1 MTKEEKCPAGCVLR
15 LFGAPEQTVQK
26 AVEALPDT
34 WQGTVHCRS
43 RGAETLVALQS
54 STPQQ
59 LHRAVQQLRTSLAP
73 ALYGEGEQTLA
84 AAAVQAL
91 EQHRKLLVCSDTA
104 AGMLLESRLE
114 NLSGAEK
121 VFDFGAMSYAN
132 AALTTR
138 LSRKLRK
145 APQAEPARTLA
156 RVQAMQRMT
165 SAALV
170 AGCAE
175 LPQSRLLLVGGK
187 KGCWLRCVA
196 PDENPGLWLL
206 DLLRRAACGLPQAG
220 GTNWQPYGRAVPDAA
235 LTPAALAAAPPAPPR
250 PKRHRLG
257 KALVVLLLLALAALA
272 AGWYYTGGDLAALP
286 QKLQSLGAESL
297 PHAGAKLV

>member
-1 MTKEEKCPAGCVLR
+1 MSKEEKRPAGCVLR

-26 AVEALPDT
+26 AVEALQDNWP
-34 WQGTVHCRS
+34 GTVHCCT

-54 STPQQ
+54 DTAQQ
-59 LHRAVQQLRTSLAP
+59 LHRAIQLLRTSLAP

-91 EQHRKLLVCSDTA
+91 EQHRKLLVCSDAA
-104 AGMLLESRLE
+104 AGALLETRLE
-114 NLSGAEK
+114 NLPGAEK
-121 VFDFGAMSYAN
+121 VFDFGTMSYAD
-132 AALTTR
+132 AALTAR

-156 RVQAMQRMT
+156 RVQAVQRLT
-165 SAALV
+165 GAALAV
-170 AGCAE
+170 GCVE

-187 KGCWLRCVA
+187 KGCWLRCVP

-206 DLLRRAACGLPQAG
+206 DMLRRTACGLPQAG
-220 GTNWQPYGRAVPDAA
+220 GTSWQPYGRAVPDAA
-235 LTPAALAAAPPAPPR
+235 LIPAALAAAPPAPPR
-250 PKRHRLG
+250 LKRHRLG
-257 KALVVLLLLALAALA
+257 KVLGLLLLLVLAALA
-272 AGWYYTGGDLAALP
+272 AGWYYTGGNLAALP
-286 QKLQSLGAESL
+286 QKLQSLGANSL

>member
-26 AVEALPDT
+26 AVEALPDS
-34 WQGTVHCRS
+34 WQGTVHCRT

-59 LHRAVQQLRTSLAP
+59 LHWAVQLLRTSLAP

-91 EQHRKLLVCSDTA
+91 EQHRKLLVCSDAA

-132 AALTTR
+132 TALTAR

-175 LPQSRLLLVGGK
+175 LPQSRLLLVGVK
-187 KGCWLRCVA
+187 KGCWLRCLA
-196 PDENPGLWLL
+196 SDENLGLWLL
-206 DLLRRAACGLPQAG
+206 DMLRRAACGLPQAG

-235 LTPAALAAAPPAPPR
+235 LTPATLAAEQSASPR
-250 PKRHRLG
+250 PKHHRLG

>member
-91 EQHRKLLVCSDTA
+91 EQHRKLLVCSDAA

-132 AALTTR
+132 TALTAR

-187 KGCWLRCVA
+187 KGCWLRCVP
-196 PDENPGLWLL
+196 PDENLGLWLL
-206 DLLRRAACGLPQAG
+206 DMLRRAACGLPQAG

-235 LTPAALAAAPPAPPR
+235 LTPAALAAEQSASPR
-250 PKRHRLG
+250 PKHHRLG
-257 KALVVLLLLALAALA
+257 KALVLLLLALAALA

>member
-1 MTKEEKCPAGCVLR
+1 MTNKEERPAGCVLR

-26 AVEALPDT
+26 AVAALPDT

-91 EQHRKLLVCSDTA
+91 EQHRKLLD
-104 AGMLLESRLE
+104 M
-114 NLSGAEK
+114 
-121 VFDFGAMSYAN
+121 
-132 AALTTR
+132 
-138 LSRKLRK
+138 
-145 APQAEPARTLA
+145 
-156 RVQAMQRMT
+156 
-165 SAALV
+165 
-170 AGCAE
+170 
-175 LPQSRLLLVGGK
+175 
-187 KGCWLRCVA
+187 
-196 PDENPGLWLL
+196 
-206 DLLRRAACGLPQAG
+206 LRRAACGLPQAG
-220 GTNWQPYGRAVPDAA
+220 GTSWQPYGKAVPDAA
-235 LTPAALAAAPPAPPR
+235 LTPASLAAEQSASPR
-250 PKRHRLG
+250 PKRRRLG
-257 KALVVLLLLALAALA
+257 KALAVLLLLALAALA

>member
-1 MTKEEKCPAGCVLR
+1 MTNKEERPAGCVLR

-59 LHRAVQQLRTSLAP
+59 LHRAVQLLRTSLAP

-114 NLSGAEK
+114 NLPGAEK
-121 VFDFGAMSYAN
+121 VFDFGAMSSPIP
-132 AALTTR
+132 R
-138 LSRKLRK
+138 S
-145 APQAEPARTLA
+145 PPG
-156 RVQAMQRMT
+156 
-165 SAALV
+165 SAAS
-170 AGCAE
+170 CA
-175 LPQSRLLLVGGK
+175 
-187 KGCWLRCVA
+187 
-196 PDENPGLWLL
+196 
-206 DLLRRAACGLPQAG
+206 
-220 GTNWQPYGRAVPDAA
+220 
-235 LTPAALAAAPPAPPR
+235 
-250 PKRHRLG
+250 RHRR
-257 KALVVLLLLALAALA
+257 
-272 AGWYYTGGDLAALP
+272 
-286 QKLQSLGAESL
+286 QSLPAYWRGCRSCRS
-297 PHAGAKLV
+297 

>member
-26 AVEALPDT
+26 VVEALPDA

-59 LHRAVQQLRTSLAP
+59 LQRAVQLLRTSLAP

-104 AGMLLESRLE
+104 AGALLETRLE
-114 NLSGAEK
+114 NLPGAEK

-132 AALTTR
+132 AALTAR

-145 APQAEPARTLA
+145 APQAEPARILA
-156 RVQAMQRMT
+156 RVQVMQKLT
-165 SAALV
+165 GAALTV
-170 AGCAE
+170 GCVE
-175 LPQSRLLLVGGK
+175 LPQAS
-187 KGCWLRCVA
+187 A
-196 PDENPGLWLL
+196 
-206 DLLRRAACGLPQAG
+206 AG
-220 GTNWQPYGRAVPDAA
+220 GR
-235 LTPAALAAAPPAPPR
+235 
-250 PKRHRLG
+250 
-257 KALVVLLLLALAALA
+257 
-272 AGWYYTGGDLAALP
+272 
-286 QKLQSLGAESL
+286 
-297 PHAGAKLV
+297 